1 MTDEQWEQLK
11 QLIWNAEQSGGDY
24 TSHNKSSG
32 AAGAYQFMPETW
44 REKANTYGY
53 GEYADVP
60 NATYAPPY
68 VQDSVA
74 RGWATD
80 LYEKYNGDV
89 RYVSDAWLS
98 GETAADADYEA
109 GIISSDRTDGNITVA
124 DYVARGLDYQE
135 ELPTAYSLDTAY
147 VTTNNPDQ
155 NVTNT
160 ERLRP

>member
-80 LYEKYNGDV
+80 LYKKYNGDV
-89 RYVSDAWLS
+89 RYVLDAGSAEKLLLTLIMKQVLYLQI
-98 GETAADADYEA
+98 GQMV
-109 GIISSDRTDGNITVA
+109 IS
-124 DYVARGLDYQE
+124 Q
-135 ELPTAYSLDTAY
+135 
-147 VTTNNPDQ
+147 
-155 NVTNT
+155 
-160 ERLRP
+160 